1 VATLF
6 LVHFLLLHI
15 FPQFISVS
23 ISRLI
28 EMYIFLGLLTV
39 IHFIGIHWLFKKWPI
54 YSGFLFTALSFLKMG
69 IAIAYLFPDIF
80 PATHCSI
87 PIALN
92 FMAVYLII
100 LAFEVIYLT
109 KNMLKKQVF

>member
-1 VATLF
+1 
-6 LVHFLLLHI
+6 
-15 FPQFISVS
+15 
-23 ISRLI
+23 
-28 EMYIFLGLLTV
+28 MGLLTI
-39 IHFIGIHWLFKKWPI
+39 IHFIGIYGLFKKWPI
-54 YSGFLFTALSFLKMG
+54 YSGFLFTVLSFLKMG
-69 IAIAYLFPDIF
+69 IAIAYLFPFIF
-80 PATHCSI
+80 PATHGSI